1 MKELRLKKNES
12 RRLQAGH
19 LWVYSNEVD
28 TKTTPLK
35 SFEPGEQV
43 KVIDDRGQPLG
54 FAYVNPHSLICARV
68 YSYGRNKLLNQDV
81 IAKRLET
88 ALIWRE
94 QQFEEACYRLVY
106 GESDGLP
113 GLVVDR
119 FYNILVVQITTA
131 GMELL
136 KDQILDALETLVKPD
151 AILLRN
157 DSSARKLEGL
167 ESYTDSLLGEV
178 PDVVELIENKTRF
191 QVPLLGGQK
200 TGWYYD
206 HRLNRLRLQ
215 SYVKDKHVLD
225 VFSYVGAWGVQA
237 LNAGASSLLCV
248 DTSKKFLDYALNNA
262 KLNQREND
270 ISVLAGDAFEVLKS
284 LKQEGRKFDVVILD
298 PPAFIKRRKDFKE
311 GSQAYQRINRL
322 AMQLMNEGGLL
333 ASASC
338 SFHLP
343 VEQLRNEIRRAGIKT
358 RQFVQVVEQGHQGMD
373 HPVHPAMPETDYL
386 KAFFCRMTGTF

>member
-1 MKELRLKKNES
+1 LKELKLKKNES

-28 TKTTPLK
+28 TVLTPLK

-43 KVIDDRGQPLG
+43 KVLDDRGDTMG

-68 YSYGRNKLLNQDV
+68 YSYGKHKILDQDI
-81 IAKRLET
+81 IAKRIAT
-88 ALIWRE
+88 ALAWRE

-119 FYNILVVQITTA
+119 FYNILVVQITTV

-136 KDQILDALETLVKPD
+136 KEHILDALETLLKPQ

-157 DSSARKLEGL
+157 DSGAREQEGL
-167 ESYTDSLLGEV
+167 PSYTESLLGDIPE
-178 PDVVELIENKTRF
+178 VVELVENKTRF
-191 QVPLLGGQK
+191 QVPLQGGQK

-237 LNAGASSLLCV
+237 LNAGAASLVCV
-248 DTSKKFLDYALNNA
+248 DSSKKFLEHAVTNAGLNR
-262 KLNQREND
+262 REKD
-270 ISVLAGDAFEVLKS
+270 ISVIAGDAFEVLKA
-284 LKQEGRKFDVVILD
+284 LKLEERKFDVVVLD

-322 AMQLMNEGGLL
+322 AMQLVNDGGMLV
-333 ASASC
+333 SASC

-343 VEQLRNEIRRAGIKT
+343 AEQLRNEIRRAGIKT
-358 RQFVQVVEQGHQGMD
+358 RHFVQVVEQGHQGMD

-386 KAFFCRMTGTF
+386 KAFFCRLGSNF

>member
-1 MKELRLKKNES
+1 MKQLQLKRKES

-28 TKTTPLK
+28 AKITPLK
-35 SFEPGEQV
+35 SFEAGEQV
-43 KVIDDRGQPLG
+43 KVVDDKGEALG

-68 YSYGRNKLLNQDV
+68 YSYSKNKILNEEV
-81 IAKRLET
+81 IAKRLKI
-88 ALIWRE
+88 ALDWRE
-94 QQFEEACYRLVY
+94 QQFEHPCYRLVY
-106 GESDGLP
+106 GEGDGLP

-131 GMELL
+131 GMEKL
-136 KDQILDALETLVKPD
+136 KDNILDALATLIKPE

-157 DSSARKLEGL
+157 DSSARTQEGL
-167 ESYTDSLLGEV
+167 DSYTETLLGEI
-178 PDVVELIENKTRF
+178 PEVVELIENQTRF
-191 QVPLLGGQK
+191 QVPLQGGQK

-215 SYVKDKHVLD
+215 SYVKDKNVLD

-237 LNAGASSLLCV
+237 LTAGASSLVCV
-248 DTSKKFLDYALNNA
+248 DSSKKFLDYALSNA

-270 ISVLAGDAFEVLKS
+270 ISVIAGDAFDVLKS
-284 LKQEGRKFDVVILD
+284 LKQDGKKFDVVVLD

-322 AMQLMNEGGLL
+322 AMQLIDDGGLL
-333 ASASC
+333 VSASC

-343 VEQLRNEIRRAGIKT
+343 ADQLRNEIRRAGIKT
-358 RQFVQVVEQGHQGMD
+358 RRFVQVVEQGHQGMD

-386 KAFFCRMTGTF
+386 KAFFCRLGSNF